1 MAKTRIT
8 RSKAGCQSCRRRK
21 VRCDEKK
28 PICAACSRLELACS
42 YEPGA
47 APSAS
52 PGASRYRVRF
62 VTSSGHG
69 RRSSGGT
76 SAPASGTVS
85 RTRSAQSSQQD
96 MDREASESNV
106 EAESAQG
113 SDDRSEST
121 VLHPNPDLTLNPG
134 PGESPSLPS
143 IAVPDEQEGLAVGS
157 MAPAPQMMGD
167 VYNLHAGA
175 LPLFFDLN
183 MNFDVAGEEWLTFPQ
198 TPVVEATVSDSVPTP
213 AYLSEPT
220 DCGSPQQSAV
230 VIGGDD
236 HGLIQHYLNVMTQ
249 YTKVR
254 GPGDENIYTQIF
266 SNMAL
271 FYKPLFEAIMSWT
284 GLHLGHAR
292 REPAL
297 IQKAEQR
304 YLHAVSLIHLDQDVA
319 HHFELSLVTIWFAL
333 QFELLAARGIDT
345 FCQHLQFTAD
355 LVDAHRLHQKA
366 GGQAIPLG
374 PIGVRVLIWLGTYDA
389 RASWVG
395 RAGRLLQNLE
405 LYCADHDFLEA
416 AFPDTPSGSRSTE
429 LLPFLRLTLELDT
442 VEARI
447 VQLNRRPVTPPAA
460 IWAAA
465 QSNLMSIQERL
476 ESNATVAP
484 ILSWMLGSSR
494 SSITTKITTA
504 CFNYLLLLAACYSLI
519 ISFHRMLP
527 APAAALGLPDK
538 LLSAEAAS
546 ARIVRISSWVCKLRP
561 PSPQNI
567 WPSIL
572 FRVGIETT
580 DLVHQEWAIKQFAD
594 AELWGAN
601 FGKTRVLLE
610 QVIKRQS
617 HEGARV
623 DFLDVMRQT
632 TGLFII

>member
-1 MAKTRIT
+1 MEGEA
-8 RSKAGCQSCRRRK
+8 
-21 VRCDEKK
+21 
-28 PICAACSRLELACS
+28 
-42 YEPGA
+42 
-47 APSAS
+47 SAS
-52 PGASRYRVRF
+52 NAVAENAQQSQDRPEACVLPPD
-62 VTSSGHG
+62 
-69 RRSSGGT
+69 
-76 SAPASGTVS
+76 ANPA
-85 RTRSAQSSQQD
+85 
-96 MDREASESNV
+96 
-106 EAESAQG
+106 
-113 SDDRSEST
+113 
-121 VLHPNPDLTLNPG
+121 LNPG
-134 PGESPSLPS
+134 QSSFLPTIT
-143 IAVPDEQEGLAVGS
+143 IAVPDEQAGHIGGS
-157 MAPAPQMMGD
+157 MAGAPQMMGE
-167 VYNLHAGA
+167 VVAHPYAGV

-183 MNFDVAGEEWLTFPQ
+183 MNFDVPGEEWLETFSQ
-198 TPVVEATVSDSVPTP
+198 TPVVEPTLLDPVQTP
-213 AYLSEPT
+213 AYLPEPT
-220 DCGSPQQSAV
+220 GRSSSQESAV
-230 VIGGDD
+230 VIGADD

-254 GPGDENIYTQIF
+254 GPGNENIYAQIF
-266 SNMAL
+266 TNMAL

-292 REPAL
+292 REPGL

-304 YLHAVSLIHLDQDVA
+304 YLHAISLVHRDQDVA

-366 GGQAIPLG
+366 GGEAVPLG

-395 RAGRLLQNLE
+395 RAGRLLQSLE
-405 LYCADHDFLEA
+405 LYCAEYDFLEA
-416 AFPDTPSGSRSTE
+416 AFLDTPSGSRSVE
-429 LLPFLRLTLELDT
+429 LLPFLRLSLELDT
-442 VEARI
+442 VEGKI

-460 IWAAA
+460 LWAAA

-484 ILSWMLGSSR
+484 ILSWILGSSR
-494 SSITTKITTA
+494 SSATRITTG
-504 CFNYLLLLAACYSLI
+504 CFNYLLLLAACYSLV
-519 ISFHRMLP
+519 ISFHRMVP
-527 APAAALGLPDK
+527 APASALGLPEK

-546 ARIVRISSWVCKLRP
+546 ARIVRISSWICKLRS

-567 WPSIL
+567 WPSIM

-594 AELWGAN
+594 AEPWGAN
-601 FGKTRVLLE
+601 FSKTRLLLE

-617 HEGARV
+617 QEGRRV

>member
-1 MAKTRIT
+1 
-8 RSKAGCQSCRRRK
+8 
-21 VRCDEKK
+21 
-28 PICAACSRLELACS
+28 
-42 YEPGA
+42 
-47 APSAS
+47 
-52 PGASRYRVRF
+52 
-62 VTSSGHG
+62 
-69 RRSSGGT
+69 
-76 SAPASGTVS
+76 
-85 RTRSAQSSQQD
+85 
-96 MDREASESNV
+96 MDGEASESNA

-113 SDDRSEST
+113 SEDRSET
-121 VLHPNPDLTLNPG
+121 NPG
-134 PGESPSLPS
+134 GSPSLPT
-143 IAVPDEQEGLAVGS
+143 IAVPDEQEGHTVGS
-157 MAPAPQMMGD
+157 MAAPQMMGD
-167 VYNLHAGA
+167 VSHLHAGG

-183 MNFDVAGEEWLTFPQ
+183 MNFDVPGEEWLTFSQ
-198 TPVVEATVSDSVPTP
+198 TPVVEPTVSDSVPTP

-220 DCGSPQQSAV
+220 DCGSPQESAV

-292 REPAL
+292 REPGL

-304 YLHAVSLIHLDQDVA
+304 YVHAVSLIHLDQDVA

-374 PIGVRVLIWLGTYDA
+374 PVGVRVLIWLGTYDA

-395 RAGRLLQNLE
+395 TAGRLLQNLE
-405 LYCADHDFLEA
+405 LYCADYDFLEA

-442 VEARI
+442 AEARI

-476 ESNATVAP
+476 ESNAAVAP
-484 ILSWMLGSSR
+484 ILSSMLGSSR
-494 SSITTKITTA
+494 SITTKITTA

-538 LLSAEAAS
+538 LISAEAAS

-567 WPSIL
+567 WPSIM

-617 HEGARV
+617 HEGTRV
-623 DFLDVMRQT
+623 DFLDVMKQT